1 MAQVEKNEL
10 ERMDYVAVEH
20 KNLDKSIVKAK
31 TQARAKEFLTRLSQE
46 RKLVKENLQRLYKKA
61 ELNARYLEHTYP
73 IQKIKYQQ
81 DYRNNLI
88 YKDFK

>member
-1 MAQVEKNEL
+1 MAQEAKNEL
-10 ERMDYVAVEH
+10 VRIDCIAVEH

-31 TQARAKEFLTRLSQE
+31 TQAKTKEFLTKLSQE

-73 IQKIKYQQ
+73 IQKIKYQKV
-81 DYRNNLI
+81 YRNYEI
-88 YKDFK
+88 Y